1 MHGPITKILLLKPC
15 TLHLEP
21 FLQSNCESGVIMN
34 DKHYRLGCDIG
45 GTFTDFVLLNDQTG
59 ELTINKCL
67 TTPKDPSDAVEQ
79 GIRELEVKVPG
90 FVEKMDE
97 VIHGTTL
104 VINSIIERKGARTGL
119 ITTKGFRDVL
129 ELGREIRYA
138 PYDIFSEYPK
148 PLVPRQFRLEVDE
161 RVRSD
166 GSILKPLDPEEA
178 KQVVRTLAA
187 MGVESIAVC
196 LINSFEN
203 PAHELMIKE
212 IIEKEA
218 PHASV
223 SVSYHVLPQI
233 REYERTSTTVTNAY
247 VKPLTGS
254 YLARLSGR
262 LESIGCKGK
271 LFIMLSSGGITSV
284 DTAAR
289 FPVRIIESGPTAAV
303 IAGQYYGKMFD
314 LPDMFCFDMGG
325 TTAKSCLIQRGVAG
339 VVPTFEV
346 GRVQRFMKGS
356 GLTIQVP
363 VVDLMEIGA
372 GGGSI
377 ARVSKLGTLQVGPE
391 SSAADPGPTCYAR
404 GGQDPCVTDAD
415 LLLGYLDENYFLG
428 GEMKLDKEA
437 AKRTVMEKISKPLG
451 VSFIQAIWGIHDLIN
466 ETMAAA
472 AKTHIAEKGGNP
484 KIVTVAAFGGAGPV
498 HAYGL
503 AKKLG
508 APRLI
513 VPPNAGVGSALGFF
527 TAPRAFDL
535 VRSHKVSLADANFA
549 EIERLFQELEA
560 QGDKTLKKAGKEEA
574 VRFERS
580 LDMRFVGQGSETNV
594 PVAERDFMRMKKE
607 EIRKKFDLIYEKLYG
622 RTYPDSAV
630 EFINFKVRA
639 SLPERFF
646 KFTKLARKGQS
657 LKAAIKGQRPAY
669 SGFTKD
675 FIPYTVYDRYKL
687 FPDAKFKGPA
697 IIEEKESTVI
707 VGEDATVSV
716 DHYGFLWVDLKA
728 GERRKAKGARDKM
741 LGERTKLK
749 AMKPKAKVP
758 KPKVREPK
766 LKAKVTKPKLKV
778 KSSRLK
784 APSTKG
790 KAKRAIRKSK

>member
-1 MHGPITKILLLKPC
+1 MKR
-15 TLHLEP
+15 
-21 FLQSNCESGVIMN
+21 
-34 DKHYRLGCDIG
+34 DRYYRLGCDIG
-45 GTFTDFVLLNDQTG
+45 GTFTDFVLLNDRTG

-67 TTPKDPSDAVEQ
+67 TTPRDPSDAVEQ
-79 GIRELEVKVPG
+79 GIRELAGKVPG

-119 ITTKGFRDVL
+119 IATKGFRDVL

-148 PLVPRQFRLEVDE
+148 PLVPRQYRLEVDE
-161 RVRSD
+161 RIRSD
-166 GSILKPLDPEEA
+166 GSILKPLDLEEA
-178 KQVVRTLAA
+178 RHVVRTLLAK
-187 MGVESIAVC
+187 GVESIAVC

-203 PAHELMIKE
+203 PVHEFMVKE
-212 IIEKEA
+212 IIEEEA
-218 PHASV
+218 PQVSV
-223 SVSYHVLPQI
+223 SISYHVLPQI

-247 VKPLTGS
+247 VKPLTGN

-262 LESIGCKGK
+262 LDSIGSKGK

-284 DTAAR
+284 DTAAE

-303 IAGQYYGKMFD
+303 IAGQYYGKLFN

-377 ARVSKLGTLQVGPE
+377 AKVSKLGTLQVGPE
-391 SSAADPGPTCYAR
+391 SSGADPGPICYAG

-428 GEMKLDKEA
+428 GEMKLDKEEA
-437 AKRTVMEKISKPLG
+437 RQGVMEKIAKPLG
-451 VSFIQAIWGIHDLIN
+451 VTFVQAVWGIHDLIN

-508 APRLI
+508 APRII

-535 VRSHKVSLADANFA
+535 VRSHKVALADADFK
-549 EIERLFQELEA
+549 EIEKIFKDLEK
-560 QGDKTLKKAGKEEA
+560 QGTETLKKSGRNEA
-574 VRFERS
+574 IRFDRS

-594 PVAERDFMRMKKE
+594 PLAERVFTKVRRE
-607 EIRKKFDLIYEKLYG
+607 EIRERFDRIYEKLYG

-639 SLPERFF
+639 SLPERLF
-646 KFTKLARKGQS
+646 KFSKLERKKGRS
-657 LKAAIKGQRPAY
+657 LKTAIKGERLAY
-669 SGFTKD
+669 SGVTKD
-675 FIPYTVYDRYKL
+675 FIPYTVYDRYEL
-687 FPDAKFKGPA
+687 FSNATFKGPA
-697 IIEEKESTVI
+697 IIEEKESTLI

-716 DHYGFLWVDLKA
+716 DEYGFLWVELDTAHGTRRTVQGQKRQAKA
-728 GERRKAKGARDKM
+728 AKSK
-741 LGERTKLK
+741 TKVES
-749 AMKPKAKVP
+749 A
-758 KPKVREPK
+758 K
-766 LKAKVTKPKLKV
+766 LKAK
-778 KSSRLK
+778 
-784 APSTKG
+784 A
-790 KAKRAIRKSK
+790 AKEKKRRAIQKRSE

>member
-1 MHGPITKILLLKPC
+1 MTEKY
-15 TLHLEP
+15 
-21 FLQSNCESGVIMN
+21 
-34 DKHYRLGCDIG
+34 YRLGCDIG

-59 ELTINKCL
+59 EITINKCL
-67 TTPKDPSDAVEQ
+67 TTPRDPSDAVEQ
-79 GIRELEVKVPG
+79 GIRELEQRVEG
-90 FVEKMDE
+90 FVGKMGE

-104 VINSIIERKGARTGL
+104 VINAIIERKGARTGL
-119 ITTKGFRDVL
+119 ITTKGFKDVL

-148 PLVPRQFRLEVDE
+148 PLVPRRFRLEVDE
-161 RVRSD
+161 RIRSD
-166 GSILKPLDPEEA
+166 GTVLKNLDPKEA
-178 KQVVRTLAA
+178 RRVVRSLLD
-187 MGVESIAVC
+187 MGVDSIAVC

-203 PAHELMIKE
+203 PKHEFMIRK

-218 PHASV
+218 PQVSV
-223 SVSYHVLPQI
+223 SISYHVLPQI

-247 VKPLTGS
+247 VKPLTGK
-254 YLARLSGR
+254 YLSKLSGR
-262 LESIGCKGK
+262 LKSIGFDGR

-284 DTAAR
+284 DTAAE

-303 IAGQYYGKMFD
+303 IAGQYYGKLFN

-377 ARVSKLGTLQVGPE
+377 AKVSKLGTLQVGPE
-391 SSAADPGPTCYAR
+391 SSGAEPGPICYGR
-404 GGQDPCVTDAD
+404 GGTDPCVTDAD

-428 GEMKLDKEA
+428 GDMKLDRA
-437 AKRTVMEKISKPLG
+437 AAMRGVEEKIARPLG

-508 APRLI
+508 APKLI

-535 VRSHKVSLADANFA
+535 VRSHKVSLGDADFN
-549 EIERLFQELEA
+549 EIEKIFKDLEA
-560 QGDKTLKKAGKEEA
+560 EGMKTLQKAGTGERIH
-574 VRFERS
+574 VERS

-594 PVAERDFMRMKKE
+594 PLREQDFTTVAKE
-607 EIRKKFDLIYEKLYG
+607 EVRKRFDQAYEKLYG

-639 SLPERFF
+639 SLPERLLQFP
-646 KFTKLARKGQS
+646 KFDRAGRS
-657 LKAAIKGQRPAY
+657 LDGAIKGERPAF
-669 SGFTKD
+669 SGMVKG
-675 FIPYTVYDRYKL
+675 FIPHTVFDRYKL
-687 FPDAKFKGPA
+687 FPEATFKGPA

-707 VGEDATVSV
+707 IGEDASVTV
-716 DHYGFLWVDLKA
+716 DEYGFLWVDL
-728 GERRKAKGARDKM
+728 R
-741 LGERTKLK
+741 
-749 AMKPKAKVP
+749 
-758 KPKVREPK
+758 
-766 LKAKVTKPKLKV
+766 
-778 KSSRLK
+778 
-784 APSTKG
+784 
-790 KAKRAIRKSK
+790 